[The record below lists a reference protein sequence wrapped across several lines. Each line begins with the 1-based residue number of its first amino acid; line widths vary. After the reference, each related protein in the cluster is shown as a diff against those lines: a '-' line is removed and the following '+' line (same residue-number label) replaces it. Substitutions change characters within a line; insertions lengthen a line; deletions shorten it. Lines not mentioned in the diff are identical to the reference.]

1 MPKKILIAD
10 DEPHML
16 RVTELSLKKGG
27 YDLVMAR
34 NGREA
39 IEIARRDLPNLIVM
53 DILMPEVDGLTALK
67 VIKEDPLTAG
77 IPVIMFSARGQ
88 LVTRKDGQ
96 ASGAALFI
104 TKPFSPTQ
112 LLNEARRLLG
122 DGS

>member
-67 VIKEDPLTAG
+67 VLKEDPLTAG

>member
-53 DILMPEVDGLTALK
+53 DVLMPEVDGLTALK
-67 VIKEDPLTAG
+67 VLKEDPLTAG

>member
-53 DILMPEVDGLTALK
+53 DVLMPEVDGLTALK
-67 VIKEDPLTAG
+67 VLKEDPLTSG